1 MCCIISNDFYKSIS
15 PFVQDVRTDV
25 LGNIIAR
32 REGKG
37 KRIMLIAHQDVV
49 RLMVTHIDNN
59 GFLYVKPSGGIDVSI
74 MPAQKVLIRHDDKS
88 IIGIVGRKP
97 IHLQRE
103 DPLKPSWENIWVDI
117 GAKSKEEALSMVEL
131 GDYVYFDSPKE
142 EMPNNLISGA
152 YLDNR
157 VGLSV
162 IAQVAERISKENI
175 PLDIY
180 FVASNFEEIGWRGA
194 ITAASSVK
202 PDYCICVDVTHATDF
217 PNMNV
222 IQDGDIQL
230 NAGCV
235 LAKGPYIDEGMFA
248 KLKQTAVDNAILHQ
262 IQPIPYSTS
271 TEMDLVQIIN
281 NGVRCALVSIP
292 CRYMHTPQEMVST
305 KDIKSAVELIANY
318 LRIYKNEYP
327 IS

>member
-1 MCCIISNDFYKSIS
+1 
-15 PFVQDVRTDV
+15 
-25 LGNIIAR
+25 
-32 REGKG
+32 
-37 KRIMLIAHQDVV
+37 MLIAHQDVV

-74 MPAQKVLIRHDDKS
+74 MPARRVQIIHNGKS

-103 DPLKPSWENIWVDI
+103 DLTKPSLENIWVDI
-117 GAKSKEEALSMVEL
+117 GANTKEEALNMVEL
-131 GDYVYFDSPKE
+131 GDYVYFDSPIE
-142 EMPNNLISGA
+142 TLPNNLISGA

-162 IAQVAERISKENI
+162 LAQVAERIGKENI
-175 PLDIY
+175 PWDIY
-180 FVASNFEEIGWRGA
+180 FVASNLEEIGWRGA
-194 ITAASSVK
+194 ITAASSIK

-222 IQDGDIQL
+222 IQDGDIRL

-235 LAKGPYIDEGMFA
+235 LAKGPYIDEAMFTN
-248 KLKQTAVDNAILHQ
+248 LKQTAVDKAILHQ

-271 TEMDLVQIIN
+271 TETDLVQIIN
-281 NGVRCALVSIP
+281 NGVRSALVSIP

-305 KDIKSAVELIANY
+305 KDMEEAVNLITNY
-318 LRIYKNEYP
+318 LIYGNK
-327 IS
+327 

>member
-1 MCCIISNDFYKSIS
+1 MCLITNDFQRSIS
-15 PFVQDVRTDV
+15 PYVKDICTDV
-25 LGNIIAR
+25 LGNIIAH

-74 MPAQKVLIRHDDKS
+74 MPARRVLIIHNGKS
-88 IIGIVGRKP
+88 IIGVVGRKP

-103 DPLKPSWENIWVDI
+103 DSPKPSWENIWVDI
-117 GAKSKEEALSMVEL
+117 GANTKEEALNIVEL
-131 GDYVYFDSPKE
+131 GDYVCFDSPI
-142 EMPNNLISGA
+142 EMLPNNLISGA

-162 IAQVAERISKENI
+162 LSQVAERIGKENI
-175 PLDIY
+175 PWDIY
-180 FVASNFEEIGWRGA
+180 FVASNLEEIGWRGA
-194 ITAASSVK
+194 ITAASSIK

-222 IQDGDIQL
+222 IQDGDIRL

-235 LAKGPYIDEGMFA
+235 LAKGPYVDEEMFT
-248 KLKQTAVDNAILHQ
+248 KLK
-262 IQPIPYSTS
+262 
-271 TEMDLVQIIN
+271 
-281 NGVRCALVSIP
+281 
-292 CRYMHTPQEMVST
+292 
-305 KDIKSAVELIANY
+305 
-318 LRIYKNEYP
+318 
-327 IS
+327 

>member
-1 MCCIISNDFYKSIS
+1 MCLITNDFQRSIS
-15 PFVQDVRTDV
+15 PYVKDICTDV
-25 LGNIIAR
+25 LGNIIAH

-37 KRIMLIAHQDVV
+37 QRIMLIAHQDVV

-74 MPAQKVLIRHDDKS
+74 MPARRVQIIHNGKS

-103 DPLKPSWENIWVDI
+103 DLTKPSLENIWVDI
-117 GAKSKEEALSMVEL
+117 GANTKEEALNMVEL
-131 GDYVYFDSPKE
+131 GDYVYFDSPIE
-142 EMPNNLISGA
+142 TLPNNLISGA

-162 IAQVAERISKENI
+162 LAQVAERIGKENI
-175 PLDIY
+175 PWDIY
-180 FVASNFEEIGWRGA
+180 FVASNLEEIGWRGA
-194 ITAASSVK
+194 ITAASSIK

-222 IQDGDIQL
+222 IQDGDIRL

-235 LAKGPYIDEGMFA
+235 LAKGPYIDEAMFTN
-248 KLKQTAVDNAILHQ
+248 LKQTAVDKAILHQ

-271 TEMDLVQIIN
+271 TETDLVQIIN
-281 NGVRCALVSIP
+281 NGVRSALVSIP

-305 KDIKSAVELIANY
+305 KDMEEAVNLITNY
-318 LRIYKNEYP
+318 LIYGNK
-327 IS
+327 